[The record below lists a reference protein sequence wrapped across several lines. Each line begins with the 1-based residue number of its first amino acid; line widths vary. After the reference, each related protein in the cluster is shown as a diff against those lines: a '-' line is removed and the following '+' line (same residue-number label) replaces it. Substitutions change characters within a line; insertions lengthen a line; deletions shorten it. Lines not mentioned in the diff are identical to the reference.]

1 MANILVTGA
10 NGQLGSELR
19 DLSADYGH
27 QFYFTDIG
35 ELDLTDVDAIED
47 YFDGKNITHCINCA
61 AYTAVDKA
69 EKEINRA
76 IAINVDA
83 VRNLAEVCA
92 LNKTLLI
99 HISTDFVFNGNS
111 CRPYM
116 ETDKPKPIN
125 VYGQSKYEGEKQA
138 LKENQ
143 ATIILRTSW
152 LYSSYGAN
160 FVKTMLKAGEEKDTL
175 KVIFDQAGTPTYAAD
190 LATAILQIIDKSI
203 SWKKGRHG
211 LFGTYHFSNEGIAS
225 WYDFAMEIFRLSN
238 KQTKVLPIHTED
250 YPTPAKRPHY
260 SVLDK
265 TRIKFTFDLSIPYW
279 KDSLKICMQKL
290 GY

>member
-19 DLSADYGH
+19 DLSGSSGH

-35 ELDLTDVDAIED
+35 ELDLTDFEAIEE
-47 YFDGKNITHCINCA
+47 YFEGKNITHCVNCA

-69 EKEINRA
+69 ETDIDKA
-76 IAINVDA
+76 IAINVEA

-99 HISTDFVFNGNS
+99 HISTDFVFNGNN
-111 CRPYM
+111 CRPYI
-116 ETDKPKPIN
+116 ETDRPKPVN

-138 LKENQ
+138 IKENH
-143 ATIILRTSW
+143 ATIIIRTSW
-152 LYSSYGAN
+152 LYSSYGSN
-160 FVKTMLKAGEEKDTL
+160 FVKTMLKLGREKGTL
-175 KVIFDQAGTPTYAAD
+175 KVVFDQTGTPTYAAD
-190 LATAILQIIDKSI
+190 LATAILQIIDKSTT
-203 SWKKGRHG
+203 WGKDRHR
-211 LFGTYHFSNEGIAS
+211 LFGIYHFSNEGIAS
-225 WYDFAMEIFRLSN
+225 WYDFAVEIFHLSGA
-238 KQTKVLPIHTED
+238 QTKILPIHTDD

-265 TRIKFTFDLSIPYW
+265 SKIKSTFGLHIPYW
-279 KDSLKICMQKL
+279 KDSLKICMEKL
-290 GY
+290 GT

>member
-10 NGQLGSELR
+10 NGQLGSELK
-19 DLSADYGH
+19 DLSGDSGH

-35 ELDLTDVDAIED
+35 ELDLTDFEAIEK
-47 YFDGKNITHCINCA
+47 YFEGKNITHCINCA

-69 EKEINRA
+69 ETEIDKA

-92 LNKTLLI
+92 LYKTLLI
-99 HISTDFVFNGNS
+99 HISTDFVFNGIS
-111 CRPYM
+111 CRPYI
-116 ETDKPKPIN
+116 ESDRPKPVN

-138 LKENQ
+138 VRENPQ
-143 ATIILRTSW
+143 TIILRTSW
-152 LYSSYGAN
+152 LYSSHGSN
-160 FVKTMLKAGEEKDTL
+160 FVKTMLKAGEDKEIL
-175 KVIFDQAGTPTYAAD
+175 KVVFDQVGTPTYAAD
-190 LATAILQIIDKSI
+190 LASAILHIIERSTA
-203 SWKKGRHG
+203 WKKSRHG
-211 LFGTYHFSNEGIAS
+211 SYGTFHFSNEGVAS
-225 WYDFAMEIFRLSN
+225 WYDFAVEIFQLSN
-238 KQTKVLPIHTED
+238 KRTRVLPIHTED

-265 TRIKFTFDLSIPYW
+265 TRIKSTFELSIPYW
-279 KDSLKICMQKL
+279 KDSLKTCMRKL